1 MLLSES
7 LLVYSAKSI
16 SCGQDAAVVRQ
27 HCRVCRAMVFG
38 WSCLSDG
45 DPNYSLTQVAKSSE
59 LFIRRFREP
68 SLVPS
73 GLSANHPK
81 RRLGLLTEPSG
92 SIVFRVI
99 ESKYYPCFA
108 GPRITCSCIYKRSAG
123 LRTLSGPRFAR
134 SRGGR

>member
-1 MLLSES
+1 M
-7 LLVYSAKSI
+7 
-16 SCGQDAAVVRQ
+16 RQ

-92 SIVFRVI
+92 SIGFQVM
-99 ESKYYPCFA
+99 EPQQYPWFT
-108 GPRITCSCIYKRSAG
+108 GPRTTCS
-123 LRTLSGPRFAR
+123 
-134 SRGGR
+134 